1 LYRQIHPRANIS
13 IECKTSS
20 VPADGKYYVMKDEKV
35 IDSFRSLKAA
45 QSCYQR
51 LVEEAALPPLEKQDN
66 KMSSEQIMDE
76 YFSRVSNNVLLG
88 TSFGSKGSKTGQFK
102 KTK

>member
-1 LYRQIHPRANIS
+1 MPRVIKAIKENQLVI
-13 IECKTSS
+13 K
-20 VPADGKYYVMKDEKV
+20 DGKV
-35 IDSFRSLKAA
+35 IASFRSLKAA
-45 QSCYQR
+45 QPYYQR
-51 LVEEAALPPLEKQDN
+51 LVEEIALPPLEKQDN

-88 TSFGSKGSKTGQFK
+88 TSFGSKGRKTGRFK